1 MTPAHLPNT
10 DVKPREE
17 LCTKLP
23 NKGIQIPD
31 NSAPKNKPRIE
42 EEVSIIEVPGAKT
55 NMSSDLSEIQIIT
68 SNNYNNNNSKA
79 DGKKSPNESSRG
91 RKPKS
96 KQMENQNTPEKESR

>member
-1 MTPAHLPNT
+1 MTPAHLPNP
-10 DVKPREE
+10 DVKPQEE
-17 LCTKLP
+17 LCPKLP
-23 NKGIQIPD
+23 IKEIQIPD
-31 NSAPKNKPRIE
+31 DSAPKNKPRIE

-55 NMSSDLSEIQIIT
+55 DLSEIQIIT